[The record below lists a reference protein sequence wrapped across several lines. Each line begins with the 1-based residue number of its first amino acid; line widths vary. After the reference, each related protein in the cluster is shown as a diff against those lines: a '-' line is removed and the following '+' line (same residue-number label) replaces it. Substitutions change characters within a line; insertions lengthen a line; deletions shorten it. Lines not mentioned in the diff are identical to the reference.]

1 MFSIALFVCHDSI
14 PLTAHCV
21 PTLHHQPLVPV
32 HEMLMHSMDLS
43 RCSYEIPDVR
53 ISVLPSPTARTRQNG
68 NPHVRNLIRTSAQV
82 HAMHKHF
89 MDRHKRLMVKGWHAM
104 CRKWDRI
111 VANEQSDGEHR
122 LNRGP
127 RHL

>member
-1 MFSIALFVCHDSI
+1 MCYSCLGPSVGRLRREWDRAG
-14 PLTAHCV
+14 
-21 PTLHHQPLVPV
+21 
-32 HEMLMHSMDLS
+32 S
-43 RCSYEIPDVR
+43 RYEIPDVR

-104 CRKWDRI
+104 CRKGDRI
-111 VANEQSDGEHR
+111 VANEQNDEEHR
-122 LNRGP
+122 LN
-127 RHL
+127 